1 MPTRPSRKAK
11 RERVVR
17 LGLSLEPELLRR
29 LDTWVRRRNSP
40 SRSDAVRFLVRKEI
54 AEEGLDDP
62 EADAVGSVTLLY
74 RHDDPNVL
82 RRLTAA
88 EHRWGEHV
96 RSSTHVHLHGG
107 ACVESLILFGTR
119 REIEAAA
126 EDLRGV
132 KGILQG
138 RFETLTPAVA
148 GGVTEHEHPHPHGRT
163 SGRAAS
169 R

>member
-1 MPTRPSRKAK
+1 

-132 KGILQG
+132 KGILQR

>member
-1 MPTRPSRKAK
+1 MGASSATKPKGDH
-11 RERVVR
+11 VVR
-17 LGLSLEPELLRR
+17 LGLSLEPELLAR
-29 LDTWVRRRNSP
+29 LDEWVRRRNSP
-40 SRSDAVRFLVRKEI
+40 SRSDAVRFLVRKEL
-54 AEEGLDDP
+54 AEKGLDDP

-74 RHDDPNVL
+74 RHDDANVL

-88 EHRWGEHV
+88 EHRWGDHV

-107 ACVESLILFGTR
+107 ACVESLILFGSR

-138 RFETLTPAVA
+138 VFETLTPAVA
-148 GGVTEHEHPHPHGRT
+148 GGVTDHAHPHSHRRSRGSP
-163 SGRAAS
+163 AAP
-169 R
+169 